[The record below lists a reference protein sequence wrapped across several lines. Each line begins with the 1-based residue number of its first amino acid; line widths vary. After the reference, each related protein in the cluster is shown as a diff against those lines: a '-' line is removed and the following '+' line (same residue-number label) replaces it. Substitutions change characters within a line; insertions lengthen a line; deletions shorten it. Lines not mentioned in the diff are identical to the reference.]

1 MYTALYRTERP
12 ETFDEIL
19 GQEHIVKILKNQVA
33 TGTVGHAY
41 LFAGTRGTGKTST
54 ARILAKAVNC
64 TGEGDKPCGV
74 CPSCRA
80 IKEGSFIDMI
90 EIDAASNNGV
100 DNVRELRESVNYP
113 PAVGKKKVYIIDEAH
128 MLTPQALNALLKTL
142 EEPPENVMFILAT
155 TDPQR
160 LLQTILS
167 RCLRLDFRRIP
178 DIKIAEHMKKICDAR
193 GIAITQDALRL
204 LASNA
209 DGSVRDG
216 LSLLDQCL
224 SGGGN
229 SLDRDTV
236 LEYLGTVADDFFI
249 RLTGEVLSGNA
260 ANGIVMLDEILRDG
274 KDVKLL
280 VSDWLSHYRSLL
292 VSKYVDNPETILNM
306 STENVAKLV
315 EQSRGMD
322 IHDIERGILLF
333 SKTVNDVRYSS
344 QPRILLELA
353 IVMLAGNVDEVSVQE
368 YRERAPKAAAPA
380 KTPVAPTAEAT
391 KAAAKAPSVAAAKT
405 PVAPTAEA
413 TKAAAKAPSVAV
425 NMPNS
430 GSNQAKSAEK
440 TIISDKSETFDQ
452 EKAKNEPVIGSN
464 QAKSA
469 EKTIISDK
477 SEAFDLERP
486 DEGAV
491 TRSKNIENL
500 SDIWEAV
507 WDRVGSRGSMVMVR
521 LNSYLAG
528 ISDTDFKVIFTNR
541 YAMEQAERNAA
552 SFIDAMAA
560 ETGKTLKMVAT
571 FAEPEEA
578 AQQSFLGE
586 EVPVS
591 QIVDLGADE
600 ESGGASDVGAGESN
614 AANNT
619 ESAGESIGTAE
630 GDVNADSDDASDF
643 DSLSDEELEA
653 IARELE
659 ADFDVKARI
668 E

>member
-64 TGEGDKPCGV
+64 TGEGEVPCGV

-128 MLTPQALNALLKTL
+128 MLTSQALNALLKTL

-155 TDPQR
+155 TDPQK

-178 DIKIAEHMKKICDAR
+178 DAKIAEHMKKICDAR
-193 GIAITQDALRL
+193 GVTITQDALRL

-249 RLTGEVLSGNA
+249 KLTDLVASGDA
-260 ANGIVMLDEILRDG
+260 ASGIVMLDEILRDG

-292 VSKYVDNPETILNM
+292 VSKYVDSPENILNM
-306 STENVAKLV
+306 STENVAKLM
-315 EQSRGMD
+315 EQSKGMD
-322 IHDIERGILLF
+322 LADIERGILLL

-344 QPRILLELA
+344 QPRILMELA
-353 IVMLAGNVDEVSVQE
+353 IVMIAGSVSEESGAGGGGSRVNLKKNAEKTRISEKNTVSDQENAKKELA
-368 YRERAPKAAAPA
+368 
-380 KTPVAPTAEAT
+380 
-391 KAAAKAPSVAAAKT
+391 
-405 PVAPTAEA
+405 
-413 TKAAAKAPSVAV
+413 
-425 NMPNS
+425 S
-430 GSNQAKSAEK
+430 GSNQVKTAEQAAPVAPA
-440 TIISDKSETFDQ
+440 SE
-452 EKAKNEPVIGSN
+452 SN
-464 QAKSA
+464 QVKTA
-469 EKTIISDK
+469 EQAAPVAPAS
-477 SEAFDLERP
+477 
-486 DEGAV
+486 
-491 TRSKNIENL
+491 ENL
-500 SDIWEAV
+500 SDIWDEV
-507 WDRVGSRGSMVMVR
+507 WDKVGSRGSMVMAR
-521 LNSYLAG
+521 LNSSLAG
-528 ISDTDFKVIFTNR
+528 ISDSDFKVIFTNK
-541 YAMEQAERNAA
+541 YAMEQVDRNAET
-552 SFIDAMAA
+552 FMNAM
-560 ETGKTLKMVAT
+560 EEVTGKQLRMVT
-571 FAEPEEA
+571 VFAEQSEEEP

-586 EVPVS
+586 EVPLKD
-591 QIVDLGADE
+591 I
-600 ESGGASDVGAGESN
+600 ESVGASED
-614 AANNT
+614 
-619 ESAGESIGTAE
+619 
-630 GDVNADSDDASDF
+630 DDSDGT
-643 DSLSDEELEA
+643 SDEEFEALAKALED
-653 IARELE
+653 E
-659 ADFDVKARI
+659 FDIKARI

>member
-64 TGEGDKPCGV
+64 TGEGEVPCGV

-128 MLTPQALNALLKTL
+128 MLTSQALNALLKTL

-155 TDPQR
+155 TDPQK

-178 DIKIAEHMKKICDAR
+178 DAKIAEHMKKICDAR
-193 GIAITQDALRL
+193 GVTITQDALRL

-249 RLTGEVLSGNA
+249 KLTDLVASGDA
-260 ANGIVMLDEILRDG
+260 ASGIVMLDEILRDG

-292 VSKYVDNPETILNM
+292 VSKYVDSPENILNM
-306 STENVAKLV
+306 STENVAKLM
-315 EQSRGMD
+315 EQSNGMD
-322 IHDIERGILLF
+322 LADIERGILLL

-344 QPRILLELA
+344 QPRILMELA
-353 IVMLAGNVDEVSVQE
+353 IVMIAGSVSEESGAGGGGSRVNLKKNAEKTRISEKNTVSDQE
-368 YRERAPKAAAPA
+368 NAKKEIAGGSNPTKSTEKPRISEKNTVSDHENAKVAPA
-380 KTPVAPTAEAT
+380 SESNQVKTAEQAAPVAPASESNQVKTAEQ
-391 KAAAKAPSVAAAKT
+391 AAPLAPAS
-405 PVAPTAEA
+405 
-413 TKAAAKAPSVAV
+413 
-425 NMPNS
+425 
-430 GSNQAKSAEK
+430 
-440 TIISDKSETFDQ
+440 
-452 EKAKNEPVIGSN
+452 
-464 QAKSA
+464 
-469 EKTIISDK
+469 
-477 SEAFDLERP
+477 
-486 DEGAV
+486 
-491 TRSKNIENL
+491 ENL
-500 SDIWEAV
+500 SDIWDEV
-507 WDRVGSRGSMVMVR
+507 WDKVGSRGSMVMAR
-521 LNSYLAG
+521 LNSSLAG
-528 ISDTDFKVIFTNR
+528 ISESDFKVIFTNK
-541 YAMEQAERNAA
+541 YAMEQVDRNAET
-552 SFIDAMAA
+552 FMNAM
-560 ETGKTLKMVAT
+560 EEVTGKQLRMVT
-571 FAEPEEA
+571 VFAEQSEEEP

-586 EVPVS
+586 EVPLKD
-591 QIVDLGADE
+591 I
-600 ESGGASDVGAGESN
+600 ESVGASED
-614 AANNT
+614 
-619 ESAGESIGTAE
+619 
-630 GDVNADSDDASDF
+630 DDSDGT
-643 DSLSDEELEA
+643 SDEEFEALAKALED
-653 IARELE
+653 E
-659 ADFDVKARI
+659 FDIKARI

>member
-1 MYTALYRTERP
+1 MWRFGAAEPLNRRNMYTALYRTERP

-64 TGEGDKPCGV
+64 TGEGEVPCGV

-128 MLTPQALNALLKTL
+128 MLTSQALNALLKTL

-155 TDPQR
+155 TDPQK

-178 DIKIAEHMKKICDAR
+178 DAKIAEHMKKICDAR
-193 GIAITQDALRL
+193 GVTITQDALRL

-249 RLTGEVLSGNA
+249 KLTDLVASGDA
-260 ANGIVMLDEILRDG
+260 ASGIVMLDEILRDG

-292 VSKYVDNPETILNM
+292 VSKYVDSPENILNM
-306 STENVAKLV
+306 STENVAKLM
-315 EQSRGMD
+315 EQSKGMD
-322 IHDIERGILLF
+322 LADIERGILLL

-344 QPRILLELA
+344 QPRILMELA
-353 IVMLAGNVDEVSVQE
+353 IVMIAGSVSEESGAGGGGSRVNLKKNAEKTRISEKNTVSDQENAKKELAGGSNPTKSTEKTRISEKNTVSDQE
-368 YRERAPKAAAPA
+368 NA
-380 KTPVAPTAEAT
+380 KKELA
-391 KAAAKAPSVAAAKT
+391 
-405 PVAPTAEA
+405 
-413 TKAAAKAPSVAV
+413 
-425 NMPNS
+425 S
-430 GSNQAKSAEK
+430 GSNQVKTAEQAAPVAPA
-440 TIISDKSETFDQ
+440 SE
-452 EKAKNEPVIGSN
+452 SN
-464 QAKSA
+464 QVKTA
-469 EKTIISDK
+469 EQAAPVAPAS
-477 SEAFDLERP
+477 
-486 DEGAV
+486 
-491 TRSKNIENL
+491 ENL
-500 SDIWEAV
+500 SDIWDEV
-507 WDRVGSRGSMVMVR
+507 WDKVGSRGSMVMAR
-521 LNSYLAG
+521 LNSSLAG
-528 ISDTDFKVIFTNR
+528 ISDSDFKVIFTNK
-541 YAMEQAERNAA
+541 YAMEQVDRNAET
-552 SFIDAMAA
+552 FMNAM
-560 ETGKTLKMVAT
+560 EEVTGKQLRMVT
-571 FAEPEEA
+571 VFAEQSEEEP

-586 EVPVS
+586 EVPLKD
-591 QIVDLGADE
+591 I
-600 ESGGASDVGAGESN
+600 ESVGASED
-614 AANNT
+614 
-619 ESAGESIGTAE
+619 
-630 GDVNADSDDASDF
+630 DDSDGT
-643 DSLSDEELEA
+643 SDEEFEALAKALED
-653 IARELE
+653 E
-659 ADFDVKARI
+659 FDIKARI

>member
-64 TGEGDKPCGV
+64 TGEGEVPCGV

-128 MLTPQALNALLKTL
+128 MLTSQALNALLKTL

-155 TDPQR
+155 TDPQK

-178 DIKIAEHMKKICDAR
+178 DAKIAEHMKKICDAR
-193 GIAITQDALRL
+193 GVEITQDALRL

-249 RLTGEVLSGNA
+249 KLTDLVASGDA
-260 ANGIVMLDEILRDG
+260 ASGIVMLDEILRDG

-292 VSKYVDNPETILNM
+292 VSKYVDSPENILNM
-306 STENVAKLV
+306 STENVAKLM

-322 IHDIERGILLF
+322 LADIERGILLL

-344 QPRILLELA
+344 QPRILMELA
-353 IVMLAGNVDEVSVQE
+353 IVMIAGSVSEESGAGGGGSRVNLKKNAEKTRISEKNTVSDQE
-368 YRERAPKAAAPA
+368 NAKKEIARGSNPTKSTEKPRISEKNTVSDHENAKVAPA
-380 KTPVAPTAEAT
+380 SESNQVKTAEQAAPVAPASESNQVKTAEQ
-391 KAAAKAPSVAAAKT
+391 AAPLAPAS
-405 PVAPTAEA
+405 
-413 TKAAAKAPSVAV
+413 
-425 NMPNS
+425 
-430 GSNQAKSAEK
+430 
-440 TIISDKSETFDQ
+440 
-452 EKAKNEPVIGSN
+452 
-464 QAKSA
+464 
-469 EKTIISDK
+469 
-477 SEAFDLERP
+477 
-486 DEGAV
+486 
-491 TRSKNIENL
+491 ENL
-500 SDIWEAV
+500 SDIWDEV
-507 WDRVGSRGSMVMVR
+507 WDKVGSRGSMVMAR
-521 LNSYLAG
+521 LNSSLAG
-528 ISDTDFKVIFTNR
+528 ISDSDFKVIFTNK
-541 YAMEQAERNAA
+541 YAMEQVDRNAET
-552 SFIDAMAA
+552 FMNAM
-560 ETGKTLKMVAT
+560 EEVTGKQLRMVT
-571 FAEPEEA
+571 VFAEQSEEEP

-586 EVPVS
+586 EVPLKD
-591 QIVDLGADE
+591 I
-600 ESGGASDVGAGESN
+600 ESVGASED
-614 AANNT
+614 
-619 ESAGESIGTAE
+619 
-630 GDVNADSDDASDF
+630 DDSDGT
-643 DSLSDEELEA
+643 SDEEFEALAKALED
-653 IARELE
+653 E
-659 ADFDVKARI
+659 FDIKARI

>member
-64 TGEGDKPCGV
+64 TGEGEVPCGV

-128 MLTPQALNALLKTL
+128 MLTSQALNALLKTL

-155 TDPQR
+155 TDPQK

-178 DIKIAEHMKKICDAR
+178 DAKIAEHMKKICDAR
-193 GIAITQDALRL
+193 GVTITQDALRL

-249 RLTGEVLSGNA
+249 KLTDLVASGDA
-260 ANGIVMLDEILRDG
+260 ASGIVMLDEILRDG

-292 VSKYVDNPETILNM
+292 VSKYVDSPENILNM
-306 STENVAKLV
+306 STENVAKLM
-315 EQSRGMD
+315 EQSKGMD
-322 IHDIERGILLF
+322 LADIERGILLL

-344 QPRILLELA
+344 QPRILMELA
-353 IVMLAGNVDEVSVQE
+353 IVMIAGSVSEESGAGGGGSRVNLKKNAEKTRISEKNTVSDQE
-368 YRERAPKAAAPA
+368 NAKKEIAGGSNPTKSTEKPRISEKNTVSDHENAKVAPA
-380 KTPVAPTAEAT
+380 SESNQVKTAEQAAPVAPASESNQVKTAEQ
-391 KAAAKAPSVAAAKT
+391 AAPLAPAS
-405 PVAPTAEA
+405 
-413 TKAAAKAPSVAV
+413 
-425 NMPNS
+425 
-430 GSNQAKSAEK
+430 
-440 TIISDKSETFDQ
+440 
-452 EKAKNEPVIGSN
+452 
-464 QAKSA
+464 
-469 EKTIISDK
+469 
-477 SEAFDLERP
+477 
-486 DEGAV
+486 
-491 TRSKNIENL
+491 ENL
-500 SDIWEAV
+500 SDIWDEV
-507 WDRVGSRGSMVMVR
+507 WDKVGSRGSMVMAR
-521 LNSYLAG
+521 LNSSLAG
-528 ISDTDFKVIFTNR
+528 ISESDFKVIFTNK
-541 YAMEQAERNAA
+541 YAMEQVDRNAET
-552 SFIDAMAA
+552 FMNAM
-560 ETGKTLKMVAT
+560 EEVTGKQLRMVT
-571 FAEPEEA
+571 VFAEQSEEEP

-586 EVPVS
+586 EVPLKD
-591 QIVDLGADE
+591 I
-600 ESGGASDVGAGESN
+600 ESVGASED
-614 AANNT
+614 
-619 ESAGESIGTAE
+619 
-630 GDVNADSDDASDF
+630 DDSDGT
-643 DSLSDEELEA
+643 SDEEFEALAKALED
-653 IARELE
+653 E
-659 ADFDVKARI
+659 FDIKARI

>member
-1 MYTALYRTERP
+1 MPSGCRFGGAEPRNRRDMYTALYRTERP

-64 TGEGDKPCGV
+64 TGEGEKPCGV

-128 MLTPQALNALLKTL
+128 MLTSQALNALLKTL

-155 TDPQR
+155 TDPQK

-178 DIKIAEHMKKICDAR
+178 DAKIAEHMKKICDAR
-193 GIAITQDALRL
+193 GVTITQDALRL

-249 RLTGEVLSGNA
+249 KLTDLVASGDA
-260 ANGIVMLDEILRDG
+260 ASGIVMLDEILRDG

-292 VSKYVDNPETILNM
+292 VSKYVDSPENILNM
-306 STENVAKLV
+306 SAENVAKLM

-322 IHDIERGILLF
+322 LADIERGILLL

-344 QPRILLELA
+344 QPRILMELA
-353 IVMLAGNVDEVSVQE
+353 IVMLAGNISEEGKTLDDRPRVNLK
-368 YRERAPKAAAPA
+368 KAAEKPRVLEKNTVSDRASA
-380 KTPVAPTAEAT
+380 EETPVSEP
-391 KAAAKAPSVAAAKT
+391 
-405 PVAPTAEA
+405 
-413 TKAAAKAPSVAV
+413 
-425 NMPNS
+425 
-430 GSNQAKSAEK
+430 NQAKGEEK
-440 TIISDKSETFDQ
+440 PRISEENKVSDREGE
-452 EKAKNEPVIGSN
+452 EKAPIG
-464 QAKSA
+464 
-469 EKTIISDK
+469 
-477 SEAFDLERP
+477 
-486 DEGAV
+486 
-491 TRSKNIENL
+491 ENL
-500 SDIWEAV
+500 SDIWDAV
-507 WDRVGSRGSMVMVR
+507 WDRVGSRGTMVMAR
-521 LNSYLAG
+521 LNSSLAG
-528 ISDTDFKVIFTNR
+528 ISGSDFKVIFTNK
-541 YAMEQAERNAA
+541 YAMEQVEKNAEA
-552 SFIDAMAA
+552 FINAMAE
-560 ETGKTLKMVAT
+560 ETGKNLKMITV
-571 FAEPEEA
+571 FAEAEEA

-586 EVPVS
+586 EVPLKD
-591 QIVDLGADE
+591 IANLGAANSSGGDSNSQGGDAGDDRVPDE
-600 ESGGASDVGAGESN
+600 EFEAMARALE
-614 AANNT
+614 
-619 ESAGESIGTAE
+619 E
-630 GDVNADSDDASDF
+630 DF
-643 DSLSDEELEA
+643 D
-653 IARELE
+653 I
-659 ADFDVKARI
+659 KARI

>member
-64 TGEGDKPCGV
+64 TGEGEVPCGV

-128 MLTPQALNALLKTL
+128 MLTSQALNALLKTL

-155 TDPQR
+155 TDPQK

-178 DIKIAEHMKKICDAR
+178 DAKIAEHMKKICDAR
-193 GIAITQDALRL
+193 GVTITQDALRL

-249 RLTGEVLSGNA
+249 KLTDLVASGDA
-260 ANGIVMLDEILRDG
+260 ASGIVMLDEILRDG

-292 VSKYVDNPETILNM
+292 VSKYVDSPENILNM
-306 STENVAKLV
+306 STENVAKLM
-315 EQSRGMD
+315 EQSKGMD
-322 IHDIERGILLF
+322 LADIERGILLL

-344 QPRILLELA
+344 QPRILMELA
-353 IVMLAGNVDEVSVQE
+353 IVMIAGSVSEESGAGGGGSRVNLKKNAEKTRISEKNTVSDQENAKKELAGGSNPTKSTEKTRISEKNTVSDQE
-368 YRERAPKAAAPA
+368 NA
-380 KTPVAPTAEAT
+380 KKELA
-391 KAAAKAPSVAAAKT
+391 
-405 PVAPTAEA
+405 
-413 TKAAAKAPSVAV
+413 
-425 NMPNS
+425 S
-430 GSNQAKSAEK
+430 GSNQVKTAEQAAPVAPA
-440 TIISDKSETFDQ
+440 SE
-452 EKAKNEPVIGSN
+452 SN
-464 QAKSA
+464 QVKTA
-469 EKTIISDK
+469 EQAAPLAPAS
-477 SEAFDLERP
+477 
-486 DEGAV
+486 
-491 TRSKNIENL
+491 ENL
-500 SDIWEAV
+500 SDIWDEV
-507 WDRVGSRGSMVMVR
+507 WDKVGSRGSMVMAR
-521 LNSYLAG
+521 LNSSLAG
-528 ISDTDFKVIFTNR
+528 ISDSDFKVIFTNK
-541 YAMEQAERNAA
+541 YAMEQVDRNAET
-552 SFIDAMAA
+552 FMNAM
-560 ETGKTLKMVAT
+560 EEVTGKQLRMVT
-571 FAEPEEA
+571 VFAEQSEEEP

-586 EVPVS
+586 EVPLKD
-591 QIVDLGADE
+591 I
-600 ESGGASDVGAGESN
+600 ESVGASED
-614 AANNT
+614 
-619 ESAGESIGTAE
+619 
-630 GDVNADSDDASDF
+630 DDSDGT
-643 DSLSDEELEA
+643 SDEEFEALAKALED
-653 IARELE
+653 E
-659 ADFDVKARI
+659 FDIKARI

>member
-1 MYTALYRTERP
+1 MWRFGAAEPLNRRNMYTALYRTERP

-64 TGEGDKPCGV
+64 TGEGEVPCGV

-128 MLTPQALNALLKTL
+128 MLTSQALNALLKTL

-155 TDPQR
+155 TDPQK

-178 DIKIAEHMKKICDAR
+178 DAKIAEHMKKICDAR
-193 GIAITQDALRL
+193 GVTITQDALRL

-249 RLTGEVLSGNA
+249 KLTDLVASGDA
-260 ANGIVMLDEILRDG
+260 ASGIVMLDEILRDG

-292 VSKYVDNPETILNM
+292 VSKYVDSPENILNM
-306 STENVAKLV
+306 STENVAKLM
-315 EQSRGMD
+315 EQSKGMD
-322 IHDIERGILLF
+322 LADIERGILLL

-344 QPRILLELA
+344 QPRILMELA
-353 IVMLAGNVDEVSVQE
+353 IVMIAGSVSEESGAGGGGSRVNLKKNAEKTRISEKNTVSDQENAKKELAGGSNPTKSTEKTRISEKNTVSDQE
-368 YRERAPKAAAPA
+368 NA
-380 KTPVAPTAEAT
+380 KKELA
-391 KAAAKAPSVAAAKT
+391 
-405 PVAPTAEA
+405 
-413 TKAAAKAPSVAV
+413 
-425 NMPNS
+425 S
-430 GSNQAKSAEK
+430 GSNQVKTAE
-440 TIISDKSETFDQ
+440 Q
-452 EKAKNEPVIGSN
+452 AAPVAPAS
-464 QAKSA
+464 
-469 EKTIISDK
+469 
-477 SEAFDLERP
+477 
-486 DEGAV
+486 
-491 TRSKNIENL
+491 ENL
-500 SDIWEAV
+500 SDIWDEV
-507 WDRVGSRGSMVMVR
+507 WDKVGSRGSMVMAR
-521 LNSYLAG
+521 LNSSLAG
-528 ISDTDFKVIFTNR
+528 ISDSDFKVIFTNK
-541 YAMEQAERNAA
+541 YAMEQVDRNAET
-552 SFIDAMAA
+552 FMNAM
-560 ETGKTLKMVAT
+560 EEVTGKQLRMVT
-571 FAEPEEA
+571 VFAEQSEEEP

-586 EVPVS
+586 EVPLKD
-591 QIVDLGADE
+591 I
-600 ESGGASDVGAGESN
+600 ESVGASED
-614 AANNT
+614 
-619 ESAGESIGTAE
+619 
-630 GDVNADSDDASDF
+630 DDSDGT
-643 DSLSDEELEA
+643 SDEEFEALAKALED
-653 IARELE
+653 E
-659 ADFDVKARI
+659 FDIKARI

>member
-178 DIKIAEHMKKICDAR
+178 DIKIADHMKKICDAR

-249 RLTGEVLSGNA
+249 RLTGEVLSSNA
-260 ANGIVMLDEILRDG
+260 AGGIVMLDEILRDG

-292 VSKYVDNPETILNM
+292 VSKYVENPETILNM

-315 EQSRGMD
+315 GQSRSMD
-322 IHDIERGILLF
+322 IHDIERGIMLL

-353 IVMLAGNVDEVSVQE
+353 IVMLAGN
-368 YRERAPKAAAPA
+368 
-380 KTPVAPTAEAT
+380 
-391 KAAAKAPSVAAAKT
+391 
-405 PVAPTAEA
+405 
-413 TKAAAKAPSVAV
+413 
-425 NMPNS
+425 MPNS
-430 GSNQAKSAEK
+430 GSNQQKNAEK

-452 EKAKNEPVIGSN
+452 EKDKNEPVIGSN

-477 SEAFDLERP
+477 SEAFDLEKP
-486 DEGAV
+486 GEGAV
-491 TRSKNIENL
+491 TRSVNTENL

-560 ETGKTLKMVAT
+560 ETGKTLKMVST

-591 QIVDLGADE
+591 QIVDLGSDAE
-600 ESGGASDVGAGESN
+600 PGSESDVGAGESN

-619 ESAGESIGTAE
+619 ESADDSNGAAESDGNTE
-630 GDVNADSDDASDF
+630 SDDASEF
-643 DSLSDEELEA
+643 GSLSDEELEA

>member
-64 TGEGDKPCGV
+64 TGEGEVPCGV

-128 MLTPQALNALLKTL
+128 MLTSQALNALLKTL

-155 TDPQR
+155 TDPQK

-178 DIKIAEHMKKICDAR
+178 DAKIAEHMKKICDAR
-193 GIAITQDALRL
+193 GVTITQDALRL

-249 RLTGEVLSGNA
+249 KLTDLVASGDA
-260 ANGIVMLDEILRDG
+260 ASGIVMLDEILRDG

-292 VSKYVDNPETILNM
+292 VSKYVDSPENILNM
-306 STENVAKLV
+306 STENVAKLM
-315 EQSRGMD
+315 EQSKGMD
-322 IHDIERGILLF
+322 LADIERGILLL

-344 QPRILLELA
+344 QPRILMELA
-353 IVMLAGNVDEVSVQE
+353 IVMIAGSVSEESGAGGGGSRVNLKKNAEKTRISEKNTVSDQENAKKELA
-368 YRERAPKAAAPA
+368 
-380 KTPVAPTAEAT
+380 
-391 KAAAKAPSVAAAKT
+391 
-405 PVAPTAEA
+405 
-413 TKAAAKAPSVAV
+413 
-425 NMPNS
+425 S
-430 GSNQAKSAEK
+430 GSNPTKSTEK
-440 TIISDKSETFDQ
+440 PRISEKNTVSDQ
-452 EKAKNEPVIGSN
+452 ENAKVAPASESN
-464 QAKSA
+464 QVKIA
-469 EKTIISDK
+469 EQAAPLAPASESNQVKTAEQAAPLAPAS
-477 SEAFDLERP
+477 
-486 DEGAV
+486 
-491 TRSKNIENL
+491 ENL
-500 SDIWEAV
+500 SDIWDEV
-507 WDRVGSRGSMVMVR
+507 WDKVGSRGSMVMAR
-521 LNSYLAG
+521 LNSSLAG
-528 ISDTDFKVIFTNR
+528 ISDSDFKVIFTNK
-541 YAMEQAERNAA
+541 YAMEQVDRNAET
-552 SFIDAMAA
+552 FMNAM
-560 ETGKTLKMVAT
+560 EEVTGKQLRMVT
-571 FAEPEEA
+571 VFAEQSEEEP

-586 EVPVS
+586 EVPLKDIESVGVS
-591 QIVDLGADE
+591 EDD
-600 ESGGASDVGAGESN
+600 
-614 AANNT
+614 
-619 ESAGESIGTAE
+619 
-630 GDVNADSDDASDF
+630 DSDGT
-643 DSLSDEELEA
+643 SDEEFEALAKALED
-653 IARELE
+653 E
-659 ADFDVKARI
+659 FDIKARI

>member
-64 TGEGDKPCGV
+64 TGEGEVPCGV

-128 MLTPQALNALLKTL
+128 MLTSQALNALLKTL

-155 TDPQR
+155 TDPQK

-178 DIKIAEHMKKICDAR
+178 DAKIAEHMKKICDAR
-193 GIAITQDALRL
+193 GVTITQDALRL

-249 RLTGEVLSGNA
+249 KLTDLVASGDA
-260 ANGIVMLDEILRDG
+260 ASGIVMLDEILRDG

-292 VSKYVDNPETILNM
+292 VSKYVDSPENILNM
-306 STENVAKLV
+306 STENVAKLM
-315 EQSRGMD
+315 EQSKGMD
-322 IHDIERGILLF
+322 LADIERGILLL

-344 QPRILLELA
+344 QPRILMELA
-353 IVMLAGNVDEVSVQE
+353 IVMIAGSVSEESGAGGGGSRVNLKKNAEKTRISEKNTVSDQENAKKELAGGSNPTKSTEKTRISEKNTVSDQE
-368 YRERAPKAAAPA
+368 NA
-380 KTPVAPTAEAT
+380 KKELA
-391 KAAAKAPSVAAAKT
+391 
-405 PVAPTAEA
+405 
-413 TKAAAKAPSVAV
+413 
-425 NMPNS
+425 S
-430 GSNQAKSAEK
+430 GSNQVKTAEQAAPV
-440 TIISDKSETFDQ
+440 TPASE
-452 EKAKNEPVIGSN
+452 SN
-464 QAKSA
+464 QVKTA
-469 EKTIISDK
+469 EQAAPVAPASESNQVKTAEQAAPVAPAS
-477 SEAFDLERP
+477 
-486 DEGAV
+486 
-491 TRSKNIENL
+491 ENL
-500 SDIWEAV
+500 SDIWDEV
-507 WDRVGSRGSMVMVR
+507 WDKVGSRGSMVMAR
-521 LNSYLAG
+521 LNSSLAG
-528 ISDTDFKVIFTNR
+528 ISDSDFKVIFTNK
-541 YAMEQAERNAA
+541 YAMEQVDRNAET
-552 SFIDAMAA
+552 FMNAM
-560 ETGKTLKMVAT
+560 EEVTGKQLRMVT
-571 FAEPEEA
+571 VFAEQSEEEP

-586 EVPVS
+586 EVPLKD
-591 QIVDLGADE
+591 I
-600 ESGGASDVGAGESN
+600 ESVGASED
-614 AANNT
+614 
-619 ESAGESIGTAE
+619 
-630 GDVNADSDDASDF
+630 DDSDGT
-643 DSLSDEELEA
+643 SDEEFEALAKALED
-653 IARELE
+653 E
-659 ADFDVKARI
+659 FDIKARI

>member
-41 LFAGTRGTGKTST
+41 LFCGTRGTGKTST

-64 TGEGDKPCGV
+64 TGEGEKPCGC
-74 CPSCRA
+74 CPSCLA

-128 MLTPQALNALLKTL
+128 MLTTQALNALLKTL

-155 TDPQR
+155 TDPQK

-178 DIKIAEHMKKICDAR
+178 DVKIAEHMKKICDAR
-193 GIAITQDALRL
+193 GVKITDDALRL

-224 SGGGN
+224 SGGGD

-249 RLTGEVLSGNA
+249 KLTELVVSGDA
-260 ANGIVMLDEILRDG
+260 ASGIVMLDEILRDG
-274 KDVKLL
+274 KDVKQL

-292 VSKYVDNPETILNM
+292 VSKYVDNPENILNM
-306 STENVAKLV
+306 STENVAKLI

-322 IHDIERGILLF
+322 ISEIERGILTL

-344 QPRILLELA
+344 QPRILMELA
-353 IVMLAGNVDEVSVQE
+353 IVMLAGAPDLTVDADLRANLKKNDEKTRISEKNAISDHENAKKAVDGGSNPVKQPEKTRNLEKSEHFDQE
-368 YRERAPKAAAPA
+368 S
-380 KTPVAPTAEAT
+380 
-391 KAAAKAPSVAAAKT
+391 AAKAT
-405 PVAPTAEA
+405 PAE
-413 TKAAAKAPSVAV
+413 
-425 NMPNS
+425 
-430 GSNQAKSAEK
+430 AKSAHVEA
-440 TIISDKSETFDQ
+440 
-452 EKAKNEPVIGSN
+452 KALSTA
-464 QAKSA
+464 AK
-469 EKTIISDK
+469 
-477 SEAFDLERP
+477 
-486 DEGAV
+486 G
-491 TRSKNIENL
+491 NL
-500 SDIWEAV
+500 SAIWEAV
-507 WDRVGSRGSMVMVR
+507 WDRVGSRGSMVMAK
-521 LNSYLAG
+521 LSSSLAG
-528 ISDTDFKVIFTNR
+528 ISESDFKVIFTNK
-541 YAMEQAERNAA
+541 YAMEQVEKNRDDFVNA
-552 SFIDAMAA
+552 MEA
-560 ETGKTLKMVAT
+560 ETGKALKMVT
-571 FAEPEEA
+571 VFAEPSEDEP

-586 EVPVS
+586 EVPLKD
-591 QIVDLGADE
+591 IVNI
-600 ESGGASDVGAGESN
+600 GASDSGVST
-614 AANNT
+614 AADDDGVD
-619 ESAGESIGTAE
+619 SG
-630 GDVNADSDDASDF
+630 VNIAADDERT
-643 DSLSDEELEA
+643 SDEEFEA
-653 IARELE
+653 LARELE
-659 ADFDVKARI
+659 ADLNVKPII

>member
-64 TGEGDKPCGV
+64 TGEGEVPCGV

-128 MLTPQALNALLKTL
+128 MLTSQALNALLKTL

-155 TDPQR
+155 TDPQK

-178 DIKIAEHMKKICDAR
+178 DAKIAEHMKKICDAR
-193 GIAITQDALRL
+193 GVTITQDALRL

-249 RLTGEVLSGNA
+249 KLTDLVASGDA
-260 ANGIVMLDEILRDG
+260 ASGIVMLDEILRDG

-292 VSKYVDNPETILNM
+292 VSKYVDSPENILNM
-306 STENVAKLV
+306 STENVAKLM
-315 EQSRGMD
+315 EQSKGMD
-322 IHDIERGILLF
+322 LADIERGILLL

-344 QPRILLELA
+344 QPRILMELA
-353 IVMLAGNVDEVSVQE
+353 IVMIAGSVSEESGAGGGGSRVNLKKNAEKTRISEKNTVSDQENAKKELAGGSNPTKSTEKTRISEKNTVSDQE
-368 YRERAPKAAAPA
+368 NA
-380 KTPVAPTAEAT
+380 KKELA
-391 KAAAKAPSVAAAKT
+391 
-405 PVAPTAEA
+405 
-413 TKAAAKAPSVAV
+413 
-425 NMPNS
+425 S
-430 GSNQAKSAEK
+430 GSNQVKTAEQAAPVAPA
-440 TIISDKSETFDQ
+440 SE
-452 EKAKNEPVIGSN
+452 SN
-464 QAKSA
+464 QVKTA
-469 EKTIISDK
+469 EQAAPVAPAS
-477 SEAFDLERP
+477 
-486 DEGAV
+486 
-491 TRSKNIENL
+491 ENL
-500 SDIWEAV
+500 SDIWDEV
-507 WDRVGSRGSMVMVR
+507 WDKVGSRGSMVMAR
-521 LNSYLAG
+521 LNSSLAG
-528 ISDTDFKVIFTNR
+528 ISDSDFKVIFTNK
-541 YAMEQAERNAA
+541 YAMEQVDRNAET
-552 SFIDAMAA
+552 FMNAM
-560 ETGKTLKMVAT
+560 EEVTGKQLRMVT
-571 FAEPEEA
+571 VFAEQSEEEP

-586 EVPVS
+586 EVPLKD
-591 QIVDLGADE
+591 I
-600 ESGGASDVGAGESN
+600 ESVGASED
-614 AANNT
+614 
-619 ESAGESIGTAE
+619 
-630 GDVNADSDDASDF
+630 DDSDGT
-643 DSLSDEELEA
+643 SDEEFEALAKALED
-653 IARELE
+653 E
-659 ADFDVKARI
+659 FDIKARI